1 MQPFVP
7 TVRLMRNFSLFRL
20 TLAALTAMF
29 LITACASNP
38 NALWQIVHN
47 SCELAARGADVP
59 QKCIDVDAAQGYAVL
74 KDLNGIAQ
82 YLLIPTKRI
91 GGIESPDLL
100 AADSPNYWRAA
111 WDARR
116 FVNAKLGEE
125 LPRDEVSLAI
135 NSTSGRSQNQLH
147 IHIDCL
153 APDVVAALREQGPKI
168 GTQWTTF
175 PTRLRGHAYT
185 IIRIDDP
192 TLASVDQFKLLAAN
206 IAREGGSMADQTL
219 LLTGTTT
226 PDGKP
231 AFFLLNDHVRLAQG
245 DFAST
250 EELQDHSC
258 AIARKH

>member
-1 MQPFVP
+1 MWN
-7 TVRLMRNFSLFRL
+7 LSLFRL
-20 TLAALTAMF
+20 TMAALAAVFLT
-29 LITACASNP
+29 TACAGNP

-47 SCELAARGADVP
+47 SCEPAARGADVP

-91 GGIESPDLL
+91 GGIESPELL

-111 WDARR
+111 WEARR

-153 APDVVAALREQGPKI
+153 APDVVNALREQGPKI
-168 GTQWTTF
+168 GTQWTAF
-175 PTRLRGHAYT
+175 PTRLRGHAYR
-185 IIRIDDP
+185 IIRVDDP
-192 TLASVDQFKLLAAN
+192 TLDSVDPFKLLAVDVEK
-206 IAREGGSMADQTL
+206 EGESMADQTL

-231 AFFLLNDHVRLAQG
+231 AFFLLNDHVRFAQG
-245 DFAST
+245 DFASS

-258 AIARKH
+258 AIARKR